1 MFRWLHQQKSDI
13 IFLQEAYSLRDTIGR
28 WEAEWGGKILSSHGS
43 SHSRGVMIL
52 FKPRLDVSIEKITSD
67 DHGRYILAEIVIDN
81 TKIIL
86 VNVYA
91 PNETNQQVVFLREL
105 SKNLLSNYDNENL
118 VLGGDFNCVISAL
131 DKRGGKP
138 VDIRKASTIELNALI
153 KTHNLLDTW
162 RYKNPHSFGPTWASP
177 SMKITM

>member
-1 MFRWLHQQKSDI
+1 M
-13 IFLQEAYSLRDTIGR
+13 
-28 WEAEWGGKILSSHGS
+28 SSHGS

-52 FKPRLDVSIEKITSD
+52 FKPRRDVSIEKITSD

-81 TKIIL
+81 TKILL
-86 VNVYA
+86 VNIYV

-138 VDIRKASTIELNALI
+138 EKHRPLN
-153 KTHNLLDTW
+153 
-162 RYKNPHSFGPTWASP
+162 
-177 SMKITM
+177 

>member
-1 MFRWLHQQKSDI
+1 MK
-13 IFLQEAYSLRDTIGR
+13 
-28 WEAEWGGKILSSHGS
+28 
-43 SHSRGVMIL
+43 
-52 FKPRLDVSIEKITSD
+52 KITSD

-105 SKNLLSNYDNENL
+105 SKNLLSKYDNENL

-131 DKRGGKP
+131 AKRGGKP
-138 VDIRKASTIELNALI
+138 VDIRKASTIELN
-153 KTHNLLDTW
+153 
-162 RYKNPHSFGPTWASP
+162 P
-177 SMKITM
+177 

>member
-1 MFRWLHQQKSDI
+1 M
-13 IFLQEAYSLRDTIGR
+13 QETYSLRDTIGR

-52 FKPRLDVSIEKITSD
+52 FKPRLDVSIEKITSH

-131 DKRGGKP
+131 DKRGGKS

-153 KTHNLLDTW
+153 KTHNLLDTA
-162 RYKNPHSFGPTWASP
+162 T
-177 SMKITM
+177 KIRTLLVPRGRTSL